1 MTSPEGNLSPEIN
14 ETRPQQITL
23 GTLAVAL
30 ALLSLWTLHDFL
42 PALVWACII
51 AIAIWP
57 LYRRAVTRFPPRH
70 HNLLMP
76 SLFTLGIALLFLL
89 PLIMVAIQ
97 FAREAHGLIQWID
110 DMRKSGIPPPGWL
123 AKLPIGAGR
132 ATAWWAAYPGNP
144 AIASDLLHQ
153 VGRSNLLSATRL
165 FGAQILHRIVLF
177 GFTLL
182 TLFFLLRDGERLTAQ
197 MRRASSRAFGPPG
210 ERIAERMVAT
220 VHGTVDGL
228 VLVGLGEGLVLGIV
242 YALAGVPHPTT
253 FGVVT
258 ALAAMIPFGA
268 AVLFGIAALTL
279 LANGA
284 VGASIVVSGA
294 GLLVTFAADHFIRPV
309 LIGGATRLPFLWVLL
324 GILGGVAVWG
334 LFGLFFGPALMSALM
349 LLWREWAGD
358 R

>member
-1 MTSPEGNLSPEIN
+1 MISPDGNLSPEFN
-14 ETRPQQITL
+14 ETRPQQIAL
-23 GTLAVAL
+23 ATLAAAL
-30 ALLSLWTLHDFL
+30 ALLGLWTLHDFL

-57 LYRRAVTRFPPRH
+57 LYRRAVTRFPPRR

-89 PLIMVAIQ
+89 PLALVAVQ
-97 FAREAHGLIQWID
+97 LAREAHGLIRWID
-110 DMRKSGIPPPGWL
+110 DMRSSGIPAPGWL
-123 AKLPIGAGR
+123 ARLPIGAGS
-132 ATAWWAAYPGNP
+132 ASAWWANNLGNP
-144 AIASDLLHQ
+144 GSASDLLHQ

-165 FGAQILHRIVLF
+165 YGAQLLHRVLLF

-182 TLFFLLRDGERLTAQ
+182 TLFFLLRDGDRLAAQ
-197 MRRASSRAFGPPG
+197 MRRASGRAFGPAG
-210 ERIAERMVAT
+210 ERIAARMVAT

-242 YALAGVPHPTT
+242 YALTGVPHPTT
-253 FGVVT
+253 FGVLT
-258 ALAAMIPFGA
+258 ALSAMIPFGA
-268 AVLFGIAALTL
+268 AVMFGIAALTL
-279 LANGA
+279 LANSTVIAA
-284 VGASIVVSGA
+284 VVVLAA

-334 LFGLFFGPALMSALM
+334 LLGLFFGPALMSALM
-349 LLWREWAGD
+349 LLWREWVRD
-358 R
+358 